1 MSDIDKTINSVKT
14 NAEDAIADGK
24 KTSHNAWFWVALAVG
39 LLLGFGVGKLF

>member
-1 MSDIDKTINSVKT
+1 MSNIDETIDEAKGK
-14 NAEDAIADGK
+14 AEFAIADGK